1 MKKYLFYVLLLLLF
15 FVSFHN
21 IKQTSDREAQ
31 LTYEVQ
37 INAPA
42 EVQFIEG
49 ETYEEDR
56 DTTYGWAGEMKD
68 SVAAIVVY
76 PPPAINL
83 PDSLRHNSD
92 RIDIQVR
99 FPSVIQNA
107 NLYLYINH
115 QKRDLFFS
123 VNPGNY
129 LFKNVRIEKG
139 INKIEVFYLTGN
151 KKSVSAHSLIYGD

>member
-1 MKKYLFYVLLLLLF
+1 MKKYFFYVLLLLLF

-21 IKQTSDREAQ
+21 IKQTSEKETK

-37 INAPA
+37 TNAPA

-49 ETYEEDR
+49 ETYEEES
-56 DTTYGWAGEMKD
+56 DTTDGRAGEMRD
-68 SVAAIVVY
+68 SFAATVVY
-76 PPPAINL
+76 PPHALNL
-83 PDSLRHNSD
+83 PDSMQHNSD

-99 FPSVIQNA
+99 FPSVIHNA
-107 NLYLYINH
+107 NLYLYIND

-123 VNPGNY
+123 VNPSNY
-129 LFKNVRIEKG
+129 IFKNVRIEKG
-139 INKIEVFYLTGN
+139 INNIEVFYLTGN